1 MRRALAWGCAL
12 LAARAAVAADP
23 TIAERLST
31 FQPALDARYVVTRPF
46 TLEDRGRRRVA
57 AVAAATFT
65 AYAGRHAVRDAI
77 WDGPEGHRS
86 PLAEGA
92 RNLLGKGATAPLLA
106 LGFVTASAWT
116 RDPRERRTASMLLES
131 AAFSYAAA
139 GVGSFVIASERP
151 RDGDDVDL
159 LRFGRHGC
167 SADVALAAS
176 IVAPIRR
183 SYLMPRP
190 GDGRAAASARRLAS
204 AALYA
209 GVALVAW
216 QRMDSDAH
224 WLPDVVLGAASGLA
238 VGGAVCDA
246 RGLRGVRFG
255 PLATGG
261 TGFSWSWGARPAGR
275 SRTVPGSRS
284 TPLPNRA

>member
-1 MRRALAWGCAL
+1 MRTASACGCAL
-12 LAARAAVAADP
+12 LVARATVAADP
-23 TIAERLST
+23 SMSERLST
-31 FQPALDARYVVTRPF
+31 FQPALDARHLVTRPF

-57 AVAAATFT
+57 AVAAATFS

-86 PLAEGA
+86 PLAEHA
-92 RNLLGKGATAPLLA
+92 RDLLGKGATAPLLA

-116 RDPRERRTASMLLES
+116 RDPRERRTAAMLLES

-151 RDGDDVDL
+151 RDGEDVDV
-159 LRFGRHGC
+159 LRFGRHGV

-190 GDGRAAASARRLAS
+190 GERRSAASARRLAS

-224 WLPDVVLGAASGLA
+224 WLPDVVLGAATGLA
-238 VGGAVCDA
+238 VGGGVCDA
-246 RGLRGVRFG
+246 RGLSGIRFG
-255 PLATGG
+255 PLAAGG
-261 TGFSWSWGARPAGR
+261 TGFSWSWGARRAATA
-275 SRTVPGSRS
+275 RTVPGLRS
-284 TPLPNRA
+284 KPPPTRA